1 MYASILVLG
10 SAAVAVLASSATF
23 GDDPP
28 PPRPSAAQTIDVNVR
43 IDCLAGRGVSFSLL
57 PWAITVQ
64 PGDSVAWRL
73 DPGSNVDSMDVV
85 EARNGKWPFK
95 RKPPYRSTKARAGG
109 GQSLDPDEKGNKY
122 HYAVRAVC
130 VRSAVPAVADTIL
143 IDPDMII
150 IRGVAGSE

>member
-1 MYASILVLG
+1 MYASILLVG
-10 SAAVAVLASSATF
+10 SAAVAVLASTAVF
-23 GDDPP
+23 NDDPP
-28 PPRPSAAQTIDVNVR
+28 PRPAAAQTHDVHVR

-57 PWAITVQ
+57 PWAITLQ

-73 DPGSNVDSMDVV
+73 DAGSNVDSMDVI
-85 EARNGKWPFK
+85 EAKDKKWPFK
-95 RKPPYRSTKARAGG
+95 RKPPYKSTKAKAGG
-109 GQSLDPDEKGNKY
+109 GQELDPNEKGGKY

-150 IRGVAGSE
+150 IRG

>member
-1 MYASILVLG
+1 MYASILLVG
-10 SAAVAVLASSATF
+10 SAAIAVLASTAVF
-23 GDDPP
+23 DDDPP
-28 PPRPSAAQTIDVNVR
+28 PSRPQAAQTVDVYVR
-43 IDCLAGRGVSFSLL
+43 IDCLAGRGVSFSLM

-85 EARNGKWPFK
+85 EGKDKKWPFK
-95 RKPPYRSTKARAGG
+95 RKPPYKSTKAKAGG
-109 GQSLDPDEKGNKY
+109 GQSLDANEKGGKY

-130 VRSAVPAVADTIL
+130 IRSAVPAVADTIL

-150 IRGVAGSE
+150 IRG